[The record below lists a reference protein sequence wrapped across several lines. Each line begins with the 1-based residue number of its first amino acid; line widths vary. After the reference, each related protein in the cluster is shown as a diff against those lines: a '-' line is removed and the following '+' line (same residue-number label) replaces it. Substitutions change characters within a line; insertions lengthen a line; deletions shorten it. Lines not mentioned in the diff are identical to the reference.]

1 MYARVSRYTGATGAL
16 RDGFEAV
23 TAELEQ
29 VEGFVQAFFLI
40 DEEHSR
46 AISMTVWESREALEA
61 SAQQAH
67 GMRTRATEPSSAT
80 IEGVESYEVAI
91 TAKARAGAS

>member
-1 MYARVSRYTGATGAL
+1 MHARVSRYTGATGAL

-23 TAELEQ
+23 TPELEQ

-46 AISMTVWESREALEA
+46 AMSVTVWESREALEA
-61 SAQQAH
+61 SAERAH

-80 IEGVESYEVAI
+80 IEGVESYEVAL
-91 TAKARAGAS
+91 TARGAARAG